1 MTQAAEAFL
10 QDVWQQIT
18 DIYEKENE
26 RIGELPK
33 GRKLQAGIKDYLR
46 VAWRK
51 PKLGG
56 GYGQFHIDVYEPF
69 DWSDDSY
76 KFEAGPY
83 VEELTDE
90 VLANEFFPALLERM
104 NRIFMDGPYA
114 PRFFDYRLELVFEFD
129 RGESVLRHSR
139 VLRNEAKRLELKQ
152 RLETFIQ
159 TKIMSDLPVL
169 PAREDEFFFARL
181 LMNPDVFE
189 QKQEKVD
196 PLIRRL
202 SEKLRSNRERAEGWE
217 SECASAFRG
226 WAEERFLPRYFHRTG
241 NFGLDWALKEAGER
255 EEPRSGELEFFIYAA
270 QEIGIK
276 EPDTRQQY
284 LELAARLGSEKAE
297 RFLNEG
303 SGRFESLRK
312 GSMFQGKANDILQT
326 IDVRILSEEEAAY
339 GEALD
344 YIIDLLKQRFPKGYK
359 LAFKSKEKHYL
370 PLKKLAKSQ
379 QHQFFGN
386 ALRYPS
392 LYPRLAA
399 YAELAME
406 EFAWYGDV
414 EPGEKSVMPGTY
426 AVFGLG
432 LYSDAYFP
440 LVEKY
445 MELVD
450 SEHQSMQDDYA
461 DAFIEAH
468 GLSAERMPVLVS
480 ILLGSGESAKPA
492 KNIPIDRPE
501 LADALLA
508 ELEAKEDARRETVLY
523 RIFGSSSKLAQAVKK
538 ASPPLKDKLERL
550 LAWYR

>member
-1 MTQAAEAFL
+1 MNQAAEAFL

-33 GRKLQAGIKDYLR
+33 GRKLQAGINDYLR

-104 NRIFMDGPYA
+104 NRIFLDGPYD

-406 EFAWYGDV
+406 EFAWYRDV